1 MATIQ
6 RSTTKVASKLLSY
19 AEKRAEE
26 RSGVD
31 CPHEYAKSQFK
42 ATRELWGKNDG
53 VQAHH
58 VIQSF
63 SPGEVDSKTAN
74 EIGRELA
81 KEIAKGH
88 EAVIYTHTDKD
99 HIHNHIVI
107 NAVSYEDGHKYHASN
122 ESLYRIRE
130 ANDRLCKERGL
141 SIVEENT
148 APVRYKLAERALIEK
163 GKDSWKEEIRD
174 AIDFQ
179 RTQSK
184 TYEEFKTDLTE
195 KFGIQVKERGKHI
208 TFEHPD
214 NGRKVRGFNLGN
226 LYEKETLKNGFERE
240 IERSAD
246 GNQRGTKYDDTTR
259 GRDGD
264 VTSTANGLSGIEE
277 DISRRLQFAEF
288 ALGQKRPTQEPIR
301 TNEQRDDR
309 GSQKESGIVSNSM
322 EKDTGKELRNTRAI
336 SKDSGTQRPVEK
348 TVDRTEQPS
357 ITRRKTTSSKPSSK
371 ELGSNNKSVGSS
383 NGAAAIQRTGEKVD
397 KQRKT
402 PTVRDSISLER
413 DRFSDSHSSM
423 GTDPD
428 KLKEKPKFPPR
439 PTRDR
444 DSGFE
449 R

>member
-6 RSTTKVASKLLSY
+6 RGTTKVANKLLSY

-31 CPHEYAKSQFK
+31 CPHEYAKAQFK
-42 ATRELWGKNDG
+42 ATRDLWGKNEG

-63 SPGEVDSKTAN
+63 SPGEVDAKTAN

-130 ANDRLCKERGL
+130 VNDRLCRERGL
-141 SIVEENT
+141 SIVEEKT
-148 APVRYKLAERALIEK
+148 APVRYTLAEKALIEK

-184 TYEEFKTDLTE
+184 TYEEFKADLTE
-195 KFGIQVKERGKHI
+195 KFGIEVKERGKHI
-208 TFEHPD
+208 TFAHPD

-226 LYEKETLKNGFERE
+226 SYDKETLKNGFERE
-240 IERSAD
+240 IERSTD
-246 GNQRGTKYDDTTR
+246 GNQRGIKRDDTGR
-259 GRDGD
+259 GKGGD

-277 DISRRLQFAEF
+277 DISRRLQFAKF

-301 TNEQRDDR
+301 TDEQRNDG
-309 GSQKESGIVSNSM
+309 GSQKESGTISNSL
-322 EKDTGKELRNTRAI
+322 EKNTGKELSNTGAI
-336 SKDSGTQRPVEK
+336 SKDSGAQRSVEK
-348 TVDRTEQPS
+348 KIDRTEQPS
-357 ITRRKTTSSKPSSK
+357 ITGSQKPSRQSSSK
-371 ELGSNNKSVGSS
+371 ELGGNDKSIGSS
-383 NGAAAIQRTGEKVD
+383 NRASAIQGTGEKVD

-402 PTVRDSISLER
+402 PDVRDSISLER
-413 DRFSDSHSSM
+413 DRFSDSQSSV
-423 GTDPD
+423 GADSD
-428 KLKEKPKFPPR
+428 KLKEKSKFPPR
-439 PTRDR
+439 PTRER